1 MLKGNLS
8 AQTKDIKSRT
18 QKGKYIED
26 IKQQVS
32 QQAVIGRLQDGSFHR
47 NSENLSTKT

>member
-8 AQTKDIKSRT
+8 AQTKDIKSKT
-18 QKGKYIED
+18 QKGTDIED

-32 QQAVIGRLQDGSFHR
+32 QQAVIGRLQDGSFQKQR
-47 NSENLSTKT
+47 EPEYEDL